1 VAKLT
6 VNPTLEEPIGT
17 VGFVWIPPGTFV
29 MGSPWSEPNRQA
41 DEVQH
46 TVTLTQGFWLSDHEV
61 TQAEYLAVTG
71 YNPSLFQEDLN
82 RPSWKQDLNRPVERV
97 SWNEA
102 VLYCQKLT
110 NRERAA
116 GRIFDKQEYRLPTEA
131 EWEYAA
137 RAGTTGPYYGNLDAI
152 AWWLGNFSVN
162 NNGQM
167 RSVKQRAANAWGL
180 HDMLGNVKEWCS
192 DWYGDYPTQS
202 VSDPRGPYSG
212 SDRVLR
218 GGGWLDDASVVRA
231 ARRLRGR
238 PDGSMQ
244 DLGFRPALSWVL

>member
-1 VAKLT
+1 
-6 VNPTLEEPIGT
+6 VNPTSEEPAGT
-17 VGFVWIPPGTFV
+17 VGFVWIPPGTFM

-46 TVTLTQGFWLSDHEV
+46 NVTLTQGFWLSDHEV
-61 TQAEYLAVTG
+61 TQAEFLAVMG
-71 YNPSLFQEDLN
+71 NNPSVFQEDPN
-82 RPSWKQDLNRPVERV
+82 RPGYKQDLNRPVERV
-97 SWNEA
+97 SWNDA

-110 NRERAA
+110 MRERAA
-116 GRIFDKQEYRLPTEA
+116 GRIFDKQEYRLPTET

-137 RAGTTGPYYGNLDAI
+137 RARTTGPHYGDLDAT

-162 NNGQM
+162 NIGQM

-180 HDMLGNVKEWCS
+180 HDMLGNVSEWCS

-212 SDRVLR
+212 SDRVMR
-218 GGGWLDDASVVRA
+218 GGGWMHDATVVRA
-231 ARRLRGR
+231 ARRLRGH

-244 DLGFRPALSWVL
+244 DLGFRPARSWIR